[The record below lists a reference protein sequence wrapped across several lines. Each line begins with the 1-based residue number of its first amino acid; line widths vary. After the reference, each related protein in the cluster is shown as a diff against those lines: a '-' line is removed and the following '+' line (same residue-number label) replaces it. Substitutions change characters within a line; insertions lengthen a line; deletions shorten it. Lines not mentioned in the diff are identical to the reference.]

1 MPPHFQNHRVHR
13 TKSFSQRL
21 WPAVWALLGIAV
33 LAGCGKQVL
42 FRADIAGLPGDYD
55 PSRPLAVDVQNNRGT
70 VLVLA
75 DPSVRSPV
83 VKVRRGDRG
92 ELPRRDQGTDIR
104 GYVAAS
110 YAEENGRGTLRV
122 VGLSRDGAEPD
133 PWARITIIA
142 PNVTGLRV
150 INAGGV
156 VEVEGVKGAIEVQNR
171 GLSDGQA
178 PIRLRTAHPI
188 TEPVLL
194 AATRGGVEARIG
206 PASTGEVE
214 AVSVGGTATVE
225 ADAGTAIGSNA
236 TSTMWRGTINGGQNP
251 IVLRAEGG
259 SVVLRVRE

>member
-1 MPPHFQNHRVHR
+1 MPV
-13 TKSFSQRL
+13 
-21 WPAVWALLGIAV
+21 VWALFGIAV
-33 LAGCGKQVL
+33 LSGCGKQVL
-42 FRADIAGLPGDYD
+42 FRADIAGLPSDFD
-55 PSRPLAVDVQNNRGT
+55 PTRPLAVDVQNNRGT

-75 DPSVRSPV
+75 DPNVKSPV

-92 ELPRRDQGTDIR
+92 KLPRRDAGTDIR

-110 YAEENGRGTLRV
+110 YAEEDGRGTLRV
-122 VGLSRDGAEPD
+122 VGFSRDGAEPD

-156 VEVEGVKGAIEVQNR
+156 VEVEGVKGAVEIQNR

-178 PIRLRTAHPI
+178 PIRLRTAHTI

-194 AATRGGVEARIG
+194 AATRGSVDARIG

-214 AVSVGGTATVE
+214 AVSEGGTATVE
-225 ADAGTAIGSNA
+225 ADAGSTIGGNA
-236 TSTMWRGTINGGQNP
+236 TTRMWRGTINGGANP